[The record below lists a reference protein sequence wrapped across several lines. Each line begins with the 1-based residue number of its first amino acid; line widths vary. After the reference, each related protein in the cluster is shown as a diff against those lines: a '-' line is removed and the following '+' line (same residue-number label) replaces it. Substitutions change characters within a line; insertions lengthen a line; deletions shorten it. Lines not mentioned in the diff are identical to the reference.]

1 MAECLVTLAG
11 NLGYPALVINPKGQR
26 SESSHS
32 HKQFKNMLK
41 EERARRELEAQRY
54 CLYEELRR
62 MAATMDLHSLER
74 LCRQINVI
82 MIKIHSFKGGLYDKE

>member
-1 MAECLVTLAG
+1 MIAVAIPVKAKERFE
-11 NLGYPALVINPKGQR
+11 P
-26 SESSHS
+26 SHS